1 MCRILYT
8 FLGLKIMGRNIA
20 KAQSFEVLNQR
31 INELEMICSQL
42 SVMMRKIEM
51 NFEIDTKIQKLLDSA
66 KEQCEVSGRTV
77 TNNIH
82 LHVIRG
88 GKYEEI

>member
-1 MCRILYT
+1 
-8 FLGLKIMGRNIA
+8 
-20 KAQSFEVLNQR
+20 
-31 INELEMICSQL
+31 
-42 SVMMRKIEM
+42 M

>member
-1 MCRILYT
+1 
-8 FLGLKIMGRNIA
+8 MGRNIA
-20 KAQSFEVLNQR
+20 KAQSFEVLSQR

-88 GKYEEI
+88 GKYEEV